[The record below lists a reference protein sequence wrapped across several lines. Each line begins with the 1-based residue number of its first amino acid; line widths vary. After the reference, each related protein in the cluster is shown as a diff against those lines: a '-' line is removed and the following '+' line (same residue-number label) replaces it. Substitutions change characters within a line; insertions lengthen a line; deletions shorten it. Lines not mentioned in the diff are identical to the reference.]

1 MQGLMRTLVEEI
13 VWNIHS
19 YMRASHRVW
28 AKSIRK
34 EQFGATYEII
44 KWTISNLSFKSVN
57 AQLNYLVTAHK
68 NFNLFVIKGP
78 SLPLSFFSFQR
89 SAAGANVVLDELIS
103 SHLSASMSSVED
115 PPASAS
121 SSSSTSA
128 AAAAAAA
135 SAASDQVDHS
145 HNFKSLKAHKLVS
158 NLSVATSMPDAFRA
172 DLSTSGDDDNDV
184 NDDDDRGGD
193 TSLRQN
199 RNRRKSSEDSNH
211 SHGKTEKVNDH

>member
-1 MQGLMRTLVEEI
+1 M
-13 VWNIHS
+13 
-19 YMRASHRVW
+19 
-28 AKSIRK
+28 
-34 EQFGATYEII
+34 TYEII
-44 KWTISNLSFKSVN
+44 NRTILNPSFKSVN
-57 AQLNYLVTAHK
+57 AQLNYRVTAHK
-68 NFNLFVIKGP
+68 NFNPFVIKGS

-121 SSSSTSA
+121 SSSSTSAA